1 MSSLDE
7 TLQECILFQI
17 QAHKILGTI
26 YKPSTTFISVDPA
39 LEELIIRNVGR
50 IIDRIEKQHDV
61 YCKGMNHHHL
71 RNHLDDLHIIERCLK
86 PLIAREAAKHRLYKR
101 VRLGQGVWY
110 NWPISMHKGKT

>member
-86 PLIAREAAKHRLYKR
+86 PLIACEAAKTQVIQESASGPGGL
-101 VRLGQGVWY
+101 V
-110 NWPISMHKGKT
+110 

>member
-26 YKPSTTFISVDPA
+26 YKPSTTFINVDPA

-86 PLIAREAAKHRLYKR
+86 PLIACEAAKTQVIQESASGPGGL
-101 VRLGQGVWY
+101 V
-110 NWPISMHKGKT
+110 

>member
-26 YKPSTTFISVDPA
+26 YRPSTTFISVDPA

-86 PLIAREAAKHRLYKR
+86 PLIACEAAKTQVIQESASGPGGL
-101 VRLGQGVWY
+101 V
-110 NWPISMHKGKT
+110 